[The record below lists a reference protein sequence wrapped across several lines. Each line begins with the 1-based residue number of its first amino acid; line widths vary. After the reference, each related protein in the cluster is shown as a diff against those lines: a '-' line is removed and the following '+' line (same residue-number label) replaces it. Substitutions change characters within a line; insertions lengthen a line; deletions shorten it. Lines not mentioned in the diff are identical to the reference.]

1 MTTSGKIR
9 TLKTV
14 EACIDAIG
22 RERVMALTG
31 RGCNFLWNWQNAGYF
46 SPNTYVVLTDELRR
60 IDCRAPARLWKMIE
74 AKTKKRAA

>member
-1 MTTSGKIR
+1 
-9 TLKTV
+9 
-14 EACIDAIG
+14 
-22 RERVMALTG
+22 MALTG